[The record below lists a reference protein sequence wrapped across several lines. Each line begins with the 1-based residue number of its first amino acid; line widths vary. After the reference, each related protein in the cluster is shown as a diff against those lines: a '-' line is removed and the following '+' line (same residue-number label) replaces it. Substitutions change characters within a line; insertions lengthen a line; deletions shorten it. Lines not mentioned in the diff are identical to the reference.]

1 MQTPYDVKKSVDTP
15 TKDQKNHAR
24 KFEHNAFECHPKKHG
39 IVLKIRIKIFPFAQL
54 NNSN

>member
-24 KFEHNAFECHPKKHG
+24 KFEHNAFECHPKKHRG
-39 IVLKIRIKIFPFAQL
+39 ENKDQKFSFCSTQ
-54 NNSN
+54 